1 MIDRVSSNQV
11 YRTGIGS
18 ILDAQS
24 QLSRIQEQVA
34 SGKRIQN
41 PSDDPTAAAEVI
53 RLRTEL
59 NRVETYQRNADR
71 AINAL
76 SFEESAIA
84 GAESVLQRAR
94 ELAVQGANDA
104 LLTQE
109 DREIIASEID
119 GLRDS
124 LLNIG
129 NTRNA
134 DGEYIFAG
142 DRVNSAAFSESGGAI
157 SYDGTGGPRMVN
169 IAAGIRIQANDTGAE
184 LFQNAPAGNGAFEVS
199 VPNSNVGNGTVG
211 STGYDNSY
219 PGNENYTISFST
231 GGAGQLQYTVTG
243 STSGALAAAQDFTP
257 GEAISFAGAT
267 VVIEGEPNASDTF
280 AVTSGGTQS
289 AFDTLSE
296 LSAAL
301 RTNGSSDATA
311 KRVSRIGAAIQS
323 IDANLGQFSKVRTDL
338 GARLNRLDDQVS
350 LNDSFNLQVER
361 TISSLEDLDLAKAVT
376 ELNLQLV
383 ALQAAQQSYLK
394 TQGISLFNY
403 L

>member
-41 PSDDPTAAAEVI
+41 PADDPSAAAEII

-84 GAESVLQRAR
+84 GAESVLKRAR

-129 NTRNA
+129 NT
-134 DGEYIFAG
+134 
-142 DRVNSAAFSESGGAI
+142 
-157 SYDGTGGPRMVN
+157 
-169 IAAGIRIQANDTGAE
+169 
-184 LFQNAPAGNGAFEVS
+184 
-199 VPNSNVGNGTVG
+199 
-211 STGYDNSY
+211 
-219 PGNENYTISFST
+219 
-231 GGAGQLQYTVTG
+231 
-243 STSGALAAAQDFTP
+243 
-257 GEAISFAGAT
+257 
-267 VVIEGEPNASDTF
+267 
-280 AVTSGGTQS
+280 
-289 AFDTLSE
+289 
-296 LSAAL
+296 
-301 RTNGSSDATA
+301 
-311 KRVSRIGAAIQS
+311 
-323 IDANLGQFSKVRTDL
+323 
-338 GARLNRLDDQVS
+338 
-350 LNDSFNLQVER
+350 
-361 TISSLEDLDLAKAVT
+361 
-376 ELNLQLV
+376 
-383 ALQAAQQSYLK
+383 
-394 TQGISLFNY
+394 
-403 L
+403 